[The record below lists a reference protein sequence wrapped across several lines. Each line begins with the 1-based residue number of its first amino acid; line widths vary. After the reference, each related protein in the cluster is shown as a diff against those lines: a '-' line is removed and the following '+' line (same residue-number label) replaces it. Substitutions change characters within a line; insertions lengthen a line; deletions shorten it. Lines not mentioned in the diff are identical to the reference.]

1 MAIDLYSGC
10 PGAGKSLLATYQGI
24 DALLC
29 GKNVIAN
36 FPFDMNYFRRK
47 KKIGKFTYLKS
58 TEITPKYLIEYSK
71 KNHVRTGS
79 KAKKT
84 QTLVIID
91 EAEMIFNSRDWNRE
105 NRMDWIFFLA
115 NHRHLNFDFILI
127 SQSDRML
134 DRQIRALLQ
143 TEVKCRAITGFG
155 LTGKILSFVT
165 GGLFVGVPYNYSA
178 KVKFLV
184 PHFFRLHRRKARVY
198 DTMRLF
204 DDKTIPKPET
214 KDGEQNVEQCKVTVK
229 IPAS

>member
-79 KAKKT
+79 KAKKA

-165 GGLFVGVPYNYSA
+165 GGLLIFC
-178 KVKFLV
+178 
-184 PHFFRLHRRKARVY
+184 R
-198 DTMRLF
+198 
-204 DDKTIPKPET
+204 
-214 KDGEQNVEQCKVTVK
+214 
-229 IPAS
+229 